1 MLKRKPSIYFILY
14 MVLFVSIIFTVDYYL
29 DKRNVLHLHF
39 IDVGRGDSILIRD
52 ANGFDI
58 LIDGGMREGG
68 RIVVKYMRSL
78 GVDDIEVMIATHGH
92 GDHVRG
98 LINVLDAEDIPVESV
113 LYPGHTSEK
122 TYWSNFIAAAQ
133 RKELTP
139 EVAHYPQTYQWG
151 EMKASILNPLEDK
164 AYKNQNDASVV
175 IRIEHGEMDFLLM
188 GDASIIV
195 ENEILARGD
204 TVEATLLKVGH
215 HGSSYSTSAEFVAAV
230 DPAEAIISV
239 GGNEQGLPNQE
250 TIDRLQAQGV
260 RVWRTDEMGTITVV
274 SDGHTYSVDTE

>member
-1 MLKRKPSIYFILY
+1 MLFRKPSVYFVIY
-14 MVLFVSIIFTVDYYL
+14 MVLLICIVFSVNYYVN
-29 DKRNVLHLHF
+29 KRNVLNFSF

-52 ANGFDI
+52 ANGFDV

-68 RIVVKYMRSL
+68 QIVVKYLRSL
-78 GVDDIEVMIATHGH
+78 GVDDIEVLIATHGH

-139 EVAHYPQTYQWG
+139 QVAHHPLTYQWG
-151 EMKASILNPLEDK
+151 EMKAQILNPLEDK

-175 IRIEHGEMDFLLM
+175 IRIEHGDLVFLLM
-188 GDASIIV
+188 GDASTVV
-195 ENEILARGD
+195 ENEILTRGD
-204 TVEATLLKVGH
+204 SLAADILKVGH
-215 HGSSYSTSAEFVAAV
+215 HGSNRSTSPDFVAAV
-230 DPAEAIISV
+230 DPSEAIISV
-239 GGNEQGLPNQE
+239 GGNEQGFPNEE
-250 TIDRLQAQGV
+250 TIKRLQFQGA
-260 RVWRTDEMGTITVV
+260 RVWRTDKMGTITVV
-274 SDGHTYSVDTE
+274 SDGKTYTINSE